1 MLGFNAIIVLSCHNY
16 GKIISFQTENGET
29 FSLFMKED
37 TVWRA
42 TNSKST
48 LQREIDALVVVDK
61 NIVYATISNNELI
74 RYNIDSDSV
83 EKSILLYELHN
94 YRLALTLLQLEMR
107 NDILVL
113 FGTNGVTVMDKDLN
127 VLMAP
132 CDSIMKR
139 NPRLRRTTRGGMS
152 YHFLNDTTIQIILPQ
167 NNDDDKGDYSGKDY
181 IENFRIHSPR

>member
-29 FSLFMKED
+29 FSLFMKDD

-42 TNSKST
+42 TKSKST
-48 LQREIDALVVVDK
+48 LQREIDALVVMDK

-74 RYNIDSDSV
+74 KYNIDSDSV

-94 YRLALTLLQLEMR
+94 YRLALTLFQLEMR

-139 NPRLRRTTRGGMS
+139 NPRLRRTTREAK
-152 YHFLNDTTIQIILPQ
+152 YQFLNDTTIQIILPQ
-167 NNDDDKGDYSGKDY
+167 NNNDNK
-181 IENFRIHSPR
+181 